1 MYRGQL
7 TKWDNAKGF
16 GFIKSP
22 DLSNDTFIHIS
33 ELSHMSRKPKQGDYI
48 HFNIEQHQG
57 KTRAIN
63 ARIEGAK
70 SISTLQVSKH
80 SKPKSSNKLIYGL
93 IFVGFTAFIVQRLDL
108 GKTNQIPQTQ
118 LIEES
123 SISKPLTKTPTQSF
137 TCDGRQH
144 CSQMRSRAEAE
155 YFIQHCPNTKMDG
168 DRDGIPCERQF

>member
-1 MYRGQL
+1 M
-7 TKWDNAKGF
+7 
-16 GFIKSP
+16 
-22 DLSNDTFIHIS
+22 
-33 ELSHMSRKPKQGDYI
+33 
-48 HFNIEQHQG
+48 
-57 KTRAIN
+57 
-63 ARIEGAK
+63 
-70 SISTLQVSKH
+70 
-80 SKPKSSNKLIYGL
+80 
-93 IFVGFTAFIVQRLDL
+93 
-108 GKTNQIPQTQ
+108 Q

>member
-48 HFNIEQHQG
+48 HFNIEQNRG

-63 ARIEGAK
+63 ARIEGEK
-70 SISTLQVSKH
+70 LISTSKAL
-80 SKPKSSNKLIYGL
+80 NIANQNLAINLFTGL
-93 IFVGFTAFIVQRLDL
+93 FLLDL
-108 GKTNQIPQTQ
+108 
-118 LIEES
+118 
-123 SISKPLTKTPTQSF
+123 
-137 TCDGRQH
+137 QH
-144 CSQMRSRAEAE
+144 L
-155 YFIQHCPNTKMDG
+155 
-168 DRDGIPCERQF
+168 

>member
-48 HFNIEQHQG
+48 HFNIEQNRG
-57 KTRAIN
+57 KTRATN

-70 SISTLQVSKH
+70 LISTSKH

-108 GKTNQIPQTQ
+108 GKTNQIPQSQ
-118 LIEES
+118 LIEE
-123 SISKPLTKTPTQSF
+123 KPIIKTPTLNFS
-137 TCDGRQH
+137 CDGRQH
-144 CSQMRSRAEAE
+144 CSQMRSREEAE
-155 YFIQHCPNTKMDG
+155 YFLKHCPNTKMDG